1 MAEIINLREFRKSR
15 DRKSKSARAAE
26 NRAKSGR
33 TKAESARDKDSL
45 SRAEAEIEGKKLDR
59 SDTDRPAGPN

>member
-15 DRKSKSARAAE
+15 ERTSKSARAAE

-33 TKAESARDKDSL
+33 NKAEAARDRDAAD
-45 SRAEAEIEGKKLDR
+45 RAEAEIDGKKIER
-59 SDTDRPAGPN
+59 GESDRPADPK

>member
-15 DRKSKSARAAE
+15 ERTSKSAWAAE

-33 TKAESARDKDSL
+33 NKAEAARDRDAAD
-45 SRAEAEIEGKKLDR
+45 RAEAEIDGKKTER
-59 SDTDRPAGPN
+59 GESDRPADPK